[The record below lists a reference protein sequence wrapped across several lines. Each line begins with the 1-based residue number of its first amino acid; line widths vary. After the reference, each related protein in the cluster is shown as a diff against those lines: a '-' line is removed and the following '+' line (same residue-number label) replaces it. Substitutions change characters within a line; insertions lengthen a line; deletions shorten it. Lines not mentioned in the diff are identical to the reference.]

1 MTVYDV
7 LFRQTGNKNGEARW
21 QKIGILVDKDGKLSL
36 KLDFIPIAKDWDGWL
51 IASQHKKKE
60 EPF

>member
-1 MTVYDV
+1 MEVYDV

-36 KLDFIPIAKDWDGWL
+36 KLDFIPTSKDWDGWF
-51 IASQHKKKE
+51 IVSQHKKKE